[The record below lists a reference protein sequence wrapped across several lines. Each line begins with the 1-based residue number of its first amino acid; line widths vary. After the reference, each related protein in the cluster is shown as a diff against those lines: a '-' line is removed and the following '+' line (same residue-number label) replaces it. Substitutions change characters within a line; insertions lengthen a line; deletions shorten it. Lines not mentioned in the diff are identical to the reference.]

1 MLTDTGHQSHEED
14 APSQHLLIRIEPCC
28 LPGYE

>member
-1 MLTDTGHQSHEED
+1 MLTDTGHRSHEED
-14 APSQHLLIRIEPCC
+14 APSQHLLVRIESCC